1 MERQLRM
8 GGGIMNI
15 VPREEAFLGGL
26 KKAIKGVAKGIGSF
40 IKSDAGKLALTAG
53 ALYGLGGGTFFGKSL
68 PGIAGTG
75 FKAGNILSN
84 VKNLPFMSKAA
95 GIFGLG
101 KVLGGGMPQPQVGS
115 FGGNPSAIRSYLRE
129 YFTNL
134 NPQRDNEE
142 DEEYEARINQLVESN
157 MVEYMSEGSR
167 TGFFLGGNFQQSE
180 KQAQRDRDIS
190 RREAARS
197 RDDSGPSTPPPSV
210 LARKPKVN
218 IPTPDKFD
226 DRGILATVGDYF
238 SNLPNPLF
246 TPAAAADL
254 NIEEEIK
261 KLEQRG
267 KDQRKQL
274 TIADDT
280 VAKGIG
286 TGDIL
291 TSVPDLKDPKV
302 AGSIAEAGGLSTS
315 LKKVGGKKLFGSDI
329 ILGGEQ
335 IRVPSNLSQQ
345 ALEEIQKDKR
355 ELGKTRKQVIDKAK
369 EFKYPTSITEEG
381 AGTIYDMV
389 EAYQDF
395 PKFAAEGGRIG
406 AQEGGIM
413 PRLSQL
419 SGNVSSAEQML
430 QQINQR
436 LESAESSLGSGGG
449 DMQQPLAQVEPNAM
463 RPPGTFMGRPLNAMS
478 RPENTAGPAMAIP
491 ASGTLNGK
499 PLFPE
504 GTTFPSGGQLIAT
517 GAPQI
522 DVPPFMRPG
531 NFPGTDVPLSTLRG
545 GISLGDQS
553 PLQKAIGLADGGR
566 IGYARGDSAE
576 ENAMQAAG
584 VMGLPLNQNPA
595 GITELDLRE
604 TGGFIPPVGVK
615 EKADDIPAMLSNNEF
630 VFTADAVRGMG
641 DGDVN
646 KGAQRMYDMM
656 KRLENGGRV

>member
-40 IKSDAGKLALTAG
+40 IKSDAGKMALTAG

-101 KVLGGGMPQPQVGS
+101 KVLGGDMPRPQVGS
-115 FGGNPSAIRSYLRE
+115 FGVNTPALRSYLTE

-142 DEEYEARINQLVESN
+142 DEEYAARINQLVESN
-157 MVEYMSEGSR
+157 MVEYMSEGER
-167 TGFFLGGNFQQSE
+167 TGFQRGGRRGDYGQASYSE
-180 KQAQRDRDIS
+180 SPSFS
-190 RREAARS
+190 RP
-197 RDDSGPSTPPPSV
+197 DDSGPSTPPPSV

-218 IPTPDKFD
+218 IPTPGKSD

-246 TPAAAADL
+246 TPVAAAELTDQEL
-254 NIEEEIK
+254 IEK
-261 KLEQRG
+261 A
-267 KDQRKQL
+267 RKQKGKEKEL
-274 TIADDT
+274 FTIADDT

-291 TSVPDLKDPKV
+291 TSVPDLTNPDVLNQIAIDAGLPTQKEGVIGFRKDVATPESKRAIKSIGGFKRFKDPDTGKDMGLDLKEIIDLE
-302 AGSIAEAGGLSTS
+302 GSAYKDLD
-315 LKKVGGKKLFGSDI
+315 KKTIEKIF
-329 ILGGEQ
+329 
-335 IRVPSNLSQQ
+335 NLT
-345 ALEEIQKDKR
+345 
-355 ELGKTRKQVIDKAK
+355 ELD
-369 EFKYPTSITEEG
+369 
-381 AGTIYDMV
+381 
-389 EAYQDF
+389 QDF

-406 AQEGGIM
+406 
-413 PRLSQL
+413 
-419 SGNVSSAEQML
+419 
-430 QQINQR
+430 
-436 LESAESSLGSGGG
+436 
-449 DMQQPLAQVEPNAM
+449 
-463 RPPGTFMGRPLNAMS
+463 
-478 RPENTAGPAMAIP
+478 
-491 ASGTLNGK
+491 
-499 PLFPE
+499 
-504 GTTFPSGGQLIAT
+504 
-517 GAPQI
+517 
-522 DVPPFMRPG
+522 
-531 NFPGTDVPLSTLRG
+531 
-545 GISLGDQS
+545 
-553 PLQKAIGLADGGR
+553 
-566 IGYARGDSAE
+566 YARGDSAE
-576 ENAMQAAG
+576 DNAMQAAG